1 MTPMAILRIVVLV
14 GLALPL
20 GYHRYMG
27 VRAARHVSIEVAC
40 LSLEQIVDIGTKSS
54 TSMVKP
60 HAAED
65 GAVEWQTQSKGGV
78 MLYRVLP
85 LPDYLGFRVESWA
98 TTVTI
103 GRMRGSQDLLRR
115 RRRTLEAISRAGLPV
130 PPPAFITPGSAE
142 TARV

>member
-1 MTPMAILRIVVLV
+1 MTCMAILRILLLA

-27 VRAARHVSIEVAC
+27 ARATRRVSIEVAC
-40 LSLEQIVDIGTKSS
+40 LSLDQIVDIGTKSS

-60 HAAED
+60 YAAED
-65 GAVEWQTQSKGGV
+65 GAVEWRTQSNGGV
-78 MLYRVLP
+78 LLYRVFP

-98 TTVTI
+98 TTVPI
-103 GRMRGSQDLLRR
+103 GRVRGSQDLLRR

-130 PPPAFITPGSAE
+130 PAPAFVRLASRATG
-142 TARV
+142 R